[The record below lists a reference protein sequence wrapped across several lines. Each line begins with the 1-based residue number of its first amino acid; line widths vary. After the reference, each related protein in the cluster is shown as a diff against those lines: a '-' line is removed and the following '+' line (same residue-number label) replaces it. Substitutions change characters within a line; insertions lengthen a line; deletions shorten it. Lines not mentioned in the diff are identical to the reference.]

1 MPPDSLDLD
10 PAEMRRLG
18 YRVVDLLVDRI
29 AGLDADRAWGGAAR
43 AELEPRLSEPPP
55 AGTRDFDAI
64 LDRLTRDVLPFAG
77 RIDHPRFFAF
87 VPSCPTWPG
96 ILGDFI
102 AAGYNVFQGTW
113 LESAGPSMLELVVL
127 DWFRQWVGYPAEA
140 SGVLLSGGSAANLTA
155 LACARETHPAG
166 RSPSARIY
174 VSPETHSSL
183 ERATRILGFSREQI
197 RVLATDEHGRLPP
210 EALAAAVEEDVR
222 AGLAPFLAVGNAGT
236 TSTGAIDPLRELA
249 AVCAEHGMWLHA
261 DAAYGGFAVLTERGR
276 ALLDGLELA
285 DSITLD
291 PHKWLF
297 QPYEAGCLLVRR
309 AALLHRAFHIIADYL
324 QDTAVA
330 GAEVNFADRGIQ
342 LTRSARVFKIWISL
356 QYFGV
361 DAFRRAIDRGLDLA
375 LHAQRI
381 IEATP
386 QLELLSPAALGI
398 VCFRRRLPVDA
409 SDDAEADLERVNA
422 ALVQRLARSGVGMI
436 SSTRVAGRYALRL
449 CIMNHRSR
457 AEDVERV
464 LRWLA
469 EEPLPG

>member
-1 MPPDSLDLD
+1 MSPDSLDLD
-10 PAEMRRLG
+10 PALMRRLG

-29 AGLDADRAWGGAAR
+29 AGLDADRAWGGAPR

-87 VPSCPTWPG
+87 IPSCPTWPG

-102 AAGYNVFQGTW
+102 AAGYNIFQGTW

-127 DWFRQWVGYPAEA
+127 DWFRQWVGYPVEA

-155 LACARETHPAG
+155 LACVRETHPAG
-166 RSPSARIY
+166 RSPHARIY

-183 ERATRILGFSREQI
+183 ERATRILGFQRGQI
-197 RVLATDEHGRLPP
+197 RVLPTDGRGRLLP
-210 EALAAAVEEDVR
+210 EALAAAVEEDAR
-222 AGLAPFLAVGNAGT
+222 AGLAPFLAIGNAGT
-236 TSTGAIDPLRELA
+236 TSTGAVDPLRELA
-249 AVCAEHGMWLHA
+249 AVCAEHGLWLHA

-309 AALLHRAFHIIADYL
+309 AELLHRAFHIIADYL

-342 LTRSARVFKIWISL
+342 LTRSARALKIWISL

-361 DAFRRAIDRGLDLA
+361 DTFRRAIDRALDLA

-381 IEATP
+381 IEAMP
-386 QLELLSPAALGI
+386 QLELLSPAALSI
-398 VCFRRRLPVDA
+398 VCFRRRLPVEGP
-409 SDDAEADLERVNA
+409 DAEADLERVNA
-422 ALVQRLARSGVGMI
+422 ALVQRLAQSGVGMI

-469 EEPLPG
+469 EEPLPA